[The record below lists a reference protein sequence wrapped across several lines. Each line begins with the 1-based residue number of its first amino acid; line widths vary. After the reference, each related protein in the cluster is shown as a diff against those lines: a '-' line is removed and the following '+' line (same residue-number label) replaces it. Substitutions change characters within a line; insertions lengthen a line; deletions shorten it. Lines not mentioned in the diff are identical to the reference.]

1 MTVASDGPVKLT
13 RDGDIAVVQMDN
25 PPVNALGLALREAL
39 VSTFASLDADPS
51 VKAIVLTGTGKA
63 FSAGADITEFS
74 KGRLAPFLPDVI
86 LGIENSSKPVVAA
99 INGLALGGGLEVL
112 MGCHW
117 RVADRS
123 VKQLGLPEVKIGL
136 LPGAGGTQR
145 LPRIIGVP
153 AAADFITSGAP
164 ISAAKAAEIGLVDK
178 LVDGNVV
185 AEATAFA
192 RDLVAKGGGVRRT
205 VDRPIDA
212 AAIPAGFFDD
222 ARKKLARH
230 PSGPWAAKAGLEAIE
245 WATKLPYAEGQKKE
259 SALFRDGLATP
270 YAKALQHAF
279 FAERQASK
287 IPGLA
292 DDVKLRDIKSVGVV
306 GAGTMGT
313 GIALAFLQSG
323 FPVTIVETKQE
334 PLDKGMARIRE
345 TIEGNVKRGRISPE
359 QGAAIAKN
367 ATPSL
372 TLDALANC
380 DLIIEAIFE
389 NMAVKKEV
397 FAKLDAIA
405 KPGAILASNTSTLD
419 LDEIASA
426 TKRPEDVIG
435 LHFFSPANIMRLLEI
450 VNGAKTDPAVLA
462 TAMAL
467 SKKINKVGVVSGV
480 CFGFIGNRMLESY
493 GEEVQA
499 MLLEGT
505 TPAELDAALEQW
517 GWAMG
522 LCAVMDLAGIDVGW
536 RIRKEHKISDERRR
550 LYAVTDAIAE
560 GGRWGQKTGAGYYK
574 YGADRKRIPDPDI
587 VARFRAEAAK
597 QGIQPRNGIPAEEI
611 AERALL
617 RLVNTGAQILDE
629 GIAYR
634 ASDLDTIYLN
644 GYGFMPW
651 RGGPMWQADH
661 LGLAHVAERIR
672 HYEKLYGERW
682 TIAPLLDRLAKEGST
697 FAAWDKAR
705 AKG

>member
-1 MTVASDGPVKLT
+1 MTDARPSPVSLSLHDAVAVI
-13 RDGDIAVVQMDN
+13 RIDN
-25 PPVNALGLALREAL
+25 PPVNALGLAVREGLLKA
-39 VSTFASLDADPS
+39 FAEANADAA
-51 VKAIVLTGTGKA
+51 VEAIVLTGTGKA
-63 FSAGADITEFS
+63 FSAGADITEFA

-86 LGIENSSKPVVAA
+86 LEIERSGKPVVAA

-112 MGCHW
+112 LGCHW
-117 RVADRS
+117 RVADRK
-123 VKQLGLPEVKIGL
+123 VRQLGLPEVKIGL

-153 AAADFITSGAP
+153 AAAEMIVSGAP
-164 ISAAKAAEIGLVDK
+164 ITAEKAASLGLVDR
-178 LVDGNVV
+178 LADGDVV
-185 AEATAFA
+185 AAA
-192 RDLVAKGGGVRRT
+192 VALAGELTGKSDALRRT
-205 VDRPIDA
+205 SDLSIDV
-212 AAIPAGFFDD
+212 AAIPAGFFE
-222 ARKKLARH
+222 AQKKALARH
-230 PSGPWAAKAGLEAIE
+230 PSGPWAAKACLEAIE
-245 WATKLPYAEGQKKE
+245 SATKLPFAEGQAKE
-259 SALFRDGLATP
+259 AALFREGLATP
-270 YAKALQHAF
+270 HARALQHAF

-292 DDVKLRDIKSVGVV
+292 DDVKLRDIKSVGVI

-334 PLDKGMARIRE
+334 PLDAGLARIRT
-345 TIEGNVKRGRISPE
+345 TIEGNAKRGRITAD
-359 QGAAIAKN
+359 QAAAIGAN
-367 ATPSL
+367 VSSSL
-372 TLDALANC
+372 GLEAFKDC
-380 DLIIEAIFE
+380 DLVIEAIFE
-389 NMAVKKEV
+389 NMGVKKEV
-397 FAKLDAIA
+397 FGKLDLIC
-405 KPGAILASNTSTLD
+405 KPGAILATNTSTLD
-419 LDEIASA
+419 VDEIAAA
-426 TKRPEDVIG
+426 TSRPHDVLG

-450 VNGAKTDPAVLA
+450 VNGAKTAPEVLA

-467 SKKINKVGVVSGV
+467 SKKINKVGAVSGV

-536 RIRKEHKISDERRR
+536 RIRKEHKLSDERRR

-560 GGRWGQKTGAGYYK
+560 KGRWGQKTGAGYYK
-574 YGADRKRIPDPDI
+574 YGEDRKRMSDPEI
-587 VARFRAEAAK
+587 VAMYRAEAAQ
-597 QGIQPRNGIPAEEI
+597 QGIEPRNGIPADEI
-611 AERALL
+611 AERSLL
-617 RLVNTGAQILDE
+617 RLINTGAQILDE

-644 GYGFMPW
+644 GYGMMPW

-661 LGLAHVAERIR
+661 MGLAHVAERIR
-672 HYEKLYGERW
+672 HYEQLYGPRW
-682 TIAPLLDRLAKEGST
+682 KLAPLIERLANAGGT
-697 FAAWDKAR
+697 FAGYDKAKY
-705 AKG
+705 KG